1 SFFPPNAIHQIP
13 ESKSRSR
20 IEAGCRFIE
29 EQYRRGME
37 KAAEEV
43 HTPFQPSR
51 KLSDAVALSTFKLQ
65 ERQQLGDSS
74 PSLGASE
81 PVKRGVRHEIL
92 AHPELVVEGDFLKHN
107 PDPPTGLMR
116 LLSYVNPHH
125 VHRTGRG
132 LDECRKNSEQRRL
145 AATVWSQKSE
155 HLTLS
160 DAQRDVLQGRPIPI
174 TMGQSSYFHGVLG
187 HQPALNR

>member
-1 SFFPPNAIHQIP
+1 MGAEDSRTDSQLRVDAARQRPWVGRLDPECFRPQFRRELLRRPAGHQMALVDDGQPIAPRGLVHGVRGQEEGDSFFPPNAIHQIP

-65 ERQQLGDSS
+65 ER
-74 PSLGASE
+74 
-81 PVKRGVRHEIL
+81 
-92 AHPELVVEGDFLKHN
+92 
-107 PDPPTGLMR
+107 
-116 LLSYVNPHH
+116 
-125 VHRTGRG
+125 
-132 LDECRKNSEQRRL
+132 
-145 AATVWSQKSE
+145 
-155 HLTLS
+155 
-160 DAQRDVLQGRPIPI
+160 
-174 TMGQSSYFHGVLG
+174 
-187 HQPALNR
+187 